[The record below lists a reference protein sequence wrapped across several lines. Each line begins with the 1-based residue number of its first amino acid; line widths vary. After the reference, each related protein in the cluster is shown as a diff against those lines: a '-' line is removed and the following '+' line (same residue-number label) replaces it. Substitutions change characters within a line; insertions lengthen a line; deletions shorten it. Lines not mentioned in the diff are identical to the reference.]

1 MSFSIQR
8 IWMLWLGCVVLALQG
23 CASVP
28 YADARDPW
36 ESMNRSVYNF
46 NDVLDNMAI
55 KPAAKVY
62 TAVLPSPVRTGIHN
76 FLGNLG
82 DVWTLVN
89 SALQLKGQAT
99 VETFM
104 RINVNTFLGLGG
116 VLDVATEMR
125 LEKRKED
132 FGQTLGHWGVK
143 PGPYVVLPILG
154 PSTLRDTFA
163 TPLDIKGDMVQQ
175 FSDTA
180 TRNVLSA
187 TRVMD
192 VRSGLLQSVDVIKAA
207 ALDPY
212 TFVRDGYLQKR
223 ENDVYDGNPPSNFDY
238 SESEAP

>member
-1 MSFSIQR
+1 
-8 IWMLWLGCVVLALQG
+8 
-23 CASVP
+23 
-28 YADARDPW
+28 
-36 ESMNRSVYNF
+36 
-46 NDVLDNMAI
+46 
-55 KPAAKVY
+55 
-62 TAVLPSPVRTGIHN
+62 
-76 FLGNLG
+76 
-82 DVWTLVN
+82 
-89 SALQLKGQAT
+89 
-99 VETFM
+99 
-104 RINVNTFLGLGG
+104 

-132 FGQTLGHWGVK
+132 FGQTLGRWGVK

-154 PSTLRDTFA
+154 PSTLRDALA
-163 TPLDIKGDMVQQ
+163 TPLDIKGDMVQR

-187 TRVMD
+187 ARAMD

-238 SESEAP
+238 FESEAP